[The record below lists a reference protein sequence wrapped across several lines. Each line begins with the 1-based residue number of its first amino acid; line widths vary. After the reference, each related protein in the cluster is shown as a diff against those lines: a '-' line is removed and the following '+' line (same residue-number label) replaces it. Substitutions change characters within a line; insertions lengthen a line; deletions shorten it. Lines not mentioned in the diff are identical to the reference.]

1 MKIAAIIIIAAVTFG
16 VCFLVDKGFTKLF
29 RNREQHKSGLAV
41 KLNKRYATIG
51 LILAFLGIA
60 AVFTGLKEGKAL
72 LIGGIAV
79 GLMGIGLIV
88 YYLSFGVYYDD
99 EGFIL
104 SSFGKKSTAY
114 SFRDIKEQR
123 LYTVTGGSSIIELHL
138 TDGRA
143 LSLHSTMEGTYPFL
157 DHAFYAWCRQTGRN
171 PEECDFHDPS
181 KSCWFPGVEV
191 E

>member
-51 LILAFLGIA
+51 LILAFLGTA
-60 AVFTGLKEGKAL
+60 AIFTGLKEGKAL

-79 GLMGIGLIV
+79 VLMGIGLIV
-88 YYLSFGVYYDD
+88 YYLTFGVYYDD
-99 EGFIL
+99 NSFIL
-104 SSFGKKSTAY
+104 ASFGKKSETY

-123 LYTVTGGSSIIELHL
+123 LYTVTGGSSIVELHL

-157 DHAFYAWCRQTGRN
+157 DHAFSAWCRQTGRN
-171 PEECDFHDPS
+171 PEECTFHDPS
-181 KSCWFPGVEV
+181 QSCWFPNMET

>member
-51 LILAFLGIA
+51 LILAFLGTA

-72 LIGGIAV
+72 LIGGIV
-79 GLMGIGLIV
+79 VVLMGIGLIV
-88 YYLSFGVYYDD
+88 YYLTFGVYYDD
-99 EGFIL
+99 NSFIL
-104 SSFGKKSTAY
+104 ASFGKKSETY

-123 LYTVTGGSSIIELHL
+123 LYTVTGGSSVIELHL

>member
-16 VCFLVDKGFTKLF
+16 ICFLVDKGFTKLF

-51 LILAFLGIA
+51 LILAFLGTA
-60 AVFTGLKEGKAL
+60 AIFTGLKEGKAL
-72 LIGGIAV
+72 LIGGIV
-79 GLMGIGLIV
+79 VVLMGIGLIV
-88 YYLSFGVYYDD
+88 YYLTFGVYYDD
-99 EGFIL
+99 NSFIL
-104 SSFGKKSTAY
+104 ASFGKKSETY

-123 LYTVTGGSSIIELHL
+123 LYTVTGGSSVIELHL

>member
-51 LILAFLGIA
+51 LILAFLGTA
-60 AVFTGLKEGKAL
+60 AIFTGLKEGKSL
-72 LIGGIAV
+72 LIGGIV
-79 GLMGIGLIV
+79 VVLMGIGLIV
-88 YYLSFGVYYDD
+88 YYLTFGVYYDD
-99 EGFIL
+99 NSFIL
-104 SSFGKKSTAY
+104 ASFGKKSETY

-123 LYTVTGGSSIIELHL
+123 LYTVTGGSSVVELHL

>member
-51 LILAFLGIA
+51 LILAFLGTA
-60 AVFTGLKEGKAL
+60 AIFTGLKAGKAL
-72 LIGGIAV
+72 LIGGIV
-79 GLMGIGLIV
+79 VVLMGIGLIV
-88 YYLSFGVYYDD
+88 YYLTFGVYYDD
-99 EGFIL
+99 NSFIL
-104 SSFGKKSTAY
+104 ASFGKKSETY

-123 LYTVTGGSSIIELHL
+123 LYTVTGGSSVIELHL

>member
-51 LILAFLGIA
+51 LILAFLGTA
-60 AVFTGLKEGKAL
+60 AIFTGLKEGKAL
-72 LIGGIAV
+72 LIGGIV
-79 GLMGIGLIV
+79 VVLMGIGLIV
-88 YYLSFGVYYDD
+88 YYLTFGVYYDD
-99 EGFIL
+99 NSFIL
-104 SSFGKKSTAY
+104 ASFGKKSETY

-123 LYTVTGGSSIIELHL
+123 LYTVTGGSSVVELHL

>member
-16 VCFLVDKGFTKLF
+16 VCFLVDRGFTKLF
-29 RNREQHKSGLAV
+29 RNQAQHKSGLAV

-51 LILAFLGIA
+51 LILGFLGIA
-60 AVFTGLKEGKAL
+60 AILTGLKEGKAL
-72 LIGGIAV
+72 LIGGAV
-79 GLMGIGLIV
+79 VLMMGIALIV
-88 YYLSFGVYYDD
+88 YYLTFGVYYDD
-99 EGFIL
+99 DSFIL
-104 SSFGKKSTAY
+104 ASFGKKTASY

-123 LYTVTGGSSIIELHL
+123 LYTVTGGSSVIELHL

-157 DHAFYAWCRQTGRN
+157 DHAFSAWCRQTGRN

-181 KSCWFPGVEV
+181 QSCWFPGVEV

>member
-51 LILAFLGIA
+51 LILAFLGTA
-60 AVFTGLKEGKAL
+60 AIFTGLKEGKAV
-72 LIGGIAV
+72 LIGGV
-79 GLMGIGLIV
+79 VVVLMGIGLIV
-88 YYLSFGVYYDD
+88 YYLTFGVYYDD
-99 EGFIL
+99 NSFIL
-104 SSFGKKSTAY
+104 ASFGKKSETY

-123 LYTVTGGSSIIELHL
+123 LYTVTGGSSVIELHL

>member
-16 VCFLVDKGFTKLF
+16 VCFLVDRGFTKLF
-29 RNREQHKSGLAV
+29 RNQAQHKSGLAV

-51 LILAFLGIA
+51 LILGFLGIA
-60 AVFTGLKEGKAL
+60 AFLTGLKEGKAL
-72 LIGGIAV
+72 LIGGAV
-79 GLMGIGLIV
+79 VLMMGIALIV
-88 YYLSFGVYYDD
+88 YYLTFGVYYDD
-99 EGFIL
+99 DSFIL
-104 SSFGKKSTAY
+104 ASFGKKTASY

-123 LYTVTGGSSIIELHL
+123 LYTVTGGSSVIELHL

-157 DHAFYAWCRQTGRN
+157 DHAFSAWCRQTGRN

-181 KSCWFPGVEV
+181 QSCWFPGVEV

>member
-1 MKIAAIIIIAAVTFG
+1 M
-16 VCFLVDKGFTKLF
+16 
-29 RNREQHKSGLAV
+29 
-41 KLNKRYATIG
+41 
-51 LILAFLGIA
+51 
-60 AVFTGLKEGKAL
+60 
-72 LIGGIAV
+72 
-79 GLMGIGLIV
+79 LMGIGLIV
-88 YYLSFGVYYDD
+88 YYLTFGVYYDD
-99 EGFIL
+99 NSFIL
-104 SSFGKKSTAY
+104 ASFGKKSETY

-123 LYTVTGGSSIIELHL
+123 LYTVTGGSSVVELHL

>member
-1 MKIAAIIIIAAVTFG
+1 MIGAVTFG
-16 VCFLVDKGFTKLF
+16 VCFLVDRGSKKLV
-29 RNREQHKSGLAV
+29 RGKVQHLSGLSV
-41 KLNKRYATIG
+41 RLHKRYATIG
-51 LILAFLGIA
+51 LILAFLGTA
-60 AVFTGLKEGKAL
+60 AIFTGLKEGKAL
-72 LIGGIAV
+72 LIGGIV
-79 GLMGIGLIV
+79 VVLMGIGLIV
-88 YYLSFGVYYDD
+88 YYLTFGVYYDD
-99 EGFIL
+99 NSFIL
-104 SSFGKKSTAY
+104 ASFGKKSETY

-123 LYTVTGGSSIIELHL
+123 LYTVTGGSSVVELHL

-157 DHAFYAWCRQTGRN
+157 DHAFYAWCRQNGRN

>member
-51 LILAFLGIA
+51 LILAFLGTA
-60 AVFTGLKEGKAL
+60 AIFTGLKEGKAL
-72 LIGGIAV
+72 LIGGIV
-79 GLMGIGLIV
+79 VVLMGIGLVV
-88 YYLSFGVYYDD
+88 YYLTFGVYYDD
-99 EGFIL
+99 NSFIL
-104 SSFGKKSTAY
+104 ASFGKKSETY

-123 LYTVTGGSSIIELHL
+123 LYTVTGGSSVVELHL

>member
-51 LILAFLGIA
+51 LILAFLGTA
-60 AVFTGLKEGKAL
+60 AIFTGLKEGKAL
-72 LIGGIAV
+72 LIGGIV
-79 GLMGIGLIV
+79 VVLMGIGLIV
-88 YYLSFGVYYDD
+88 YYLTFGVYYDD
-99 EGFIL
+99 NSFIL
-104 SSFGKKSTAY
+104 ASFGKKSETY

-123 LYTVTGGSSIIELHL
+123 LYTVTGGSSVIELHL

>member
-51 LILAFLGIA
+51 LILAFLGTA
-60 AVFTGLKEGKAL
+60 AIFTGLKEGKAL
-72 LIGGIAV
+72 LIGGIV
-79 GLMGIGLIV
+79 VVLMGIGLIV
-88 YYLSFGVYYDD
+88 YYLTFGVYYDD
-99 EGFIL
+99 NSFIL
-104 SSFGKKSTAY
+104 ASFGKKSETY

-123 LYTVTGGSSIIELHL
+123 LYTVTGGSSVIELHL

-157 DHAFYAWCRQTGRN
+157 DHAFYAWCRQTGRK

-181 KSCWFPGVEV
+181 QSCWFPGVEV

>member
-51 LILAFLGIA
+51 LILAFLGTA
-60 AVFTGLKEGKAL
+60 AIFTGLKEGKAL
-72 LIGGIAV
+72 LIGGIV
-79 GLMGIGLIV
+79 VVLMGIGLIV
-88 YYLSFGVYYDD
+88 YYLTFGVYYDD
-99 EGFIL
+99 NSFIL
-104 SSFGKKSTAY
+104 ASFGKKSETY

-123 LYTVTGGSSIIELHL
+123 LYTVTGGSSVIELHL
-138 TDGRA
+138 PDGRA

>member
-1 MKIAAIIIIAAVTFG
+1 MRFELSLQDMRAVVESYG
-16 VCFLVDKGFTKLF
+16 GELVSLTDQNGTEYIWGGEAPFWSGRNPVLF
-29 RNREQHKSGLAV
+29 PIVGK
-41 KLNKRYATIG
+41 
-51 LILAFLGIA
+51 
-60 AVFTGLKEGKAL
+60 LKEGKAL
-72 LIGGIAV
+72 LIGGIV
-79 GLMGIGLIV
+79 VVLMGIGLIV
-88 YYLSFGVYYDD
+88 YYLTFGVYYDD
-99 EGFIL
+99 NSFIL
-104 SSFGKKSTAY
+104 ASFGKKSETY

-123 LYTVTGGSSIIELHL
+123 LYTVTGGSSVIELHL

-157 DHAFYAWCRQTGRN
+157 DHAFYAWCRQTGRK

>member
-51 LILAFLGIA
+51 LILAFLGTA

-72 LIGGIAV
+72 LIGGIV
-79 GLMGIGLIV
+79 VVLMGIGLIV
-88 YYLSFGVYYDD
+88 YYLPFGVYYDD
-99 EGFIL
+99 NSFIL
-104 SSFGKKSTAY
+104 ASFGKKSETY

-123 LYTVTGGSSIIELHL
+123 LYTVTGGSSVIELHL

-181 KSCWFPGVEV
+181 QSCWFPGVEV

>member
-16 VCFLVDKGFTKLF
+16 ICFLVDKGFTKLF

-51 LILAFLGIA
+51 LILAFLGTA
-60 AVFTGLKEGKAL
+60 AIFTGLKEGKAL
-72 LIGGIAV
+72 LIGGIV
-79 GLMGIGLIV
+79 VVLMGIGLIV
-88 YYLSFGVYYDD
+88 YYLTFGVYYDD
-99 EGFIL
+99 NSFIL
-104 SSFGKKSTAY
+104 ASFGKKSETY
-114 SFRDIKEQR
+114 SFRDIKEHR
-123 LYTVTGGSSIIELHL
+123 LYTVTGGSSVIELHL

-181 KSCWFPGVEV
+181 QSCWFPGGEV

>member
-1 MKIAAIIIIAAVTFG
+1 MTIAAIIISAAVTFG
-16 VCFLVDKGFTKLF
+16 ICFLVDKGFTKLF

-51 LILAFLGIA
+51 LILAFLGTA
-60 AVFTGLKEGKAL
+60 AIFTGLKEGKAL
-72 LIGGIAV
+72 LIGGIV
-79 GLMGIGLIV
+79 VVLMGIGLIV
-88 YYLSFGVYYDD
+88 YYLTFGVYYDD
-99 EGFIL
+99 NGFIL
-104 SSFGKKSTAY
+104 ASFGKKSETY

-123 LYTVTGGSSIIELHL
+123 LYTVTGGSSVIELHL